1 MSLALYMDVHMR
13 RAVIEA
19 LRERRVDVLTAQA
32 DGTTELLDPA
42 LLDRAAELRR
52 VLFSQDEDLLAEAA
66 RRQRDDIPFAG
77 VVYAHQF
84 NVSGLNH
91 ARRLPPLD
99 YRHASRVIIHS
110 QRADQ
115 SGPRNAAKALN
126 LRGRLPSLEHHAPPR
141 AERPPLPEIKTLV
154 LEAIRI
160 APPPPPPPN
169 TLRPAP
175 PDPPMSGESNVLP

>member
-1 MSLALYMDVHMR
+1 MR

-77 VVYAHQF
+77 VVYAHQ
-84 NVSGLNH
+84 L
-91 ARRLPPLD
+91 
-99 YRHASRVIIHS
+99 RVTIGQCVNDLELIANQLLFLS
-110 QRADQ
+110 
-115 SGPRNAAKALN
+115 STTYPRV
-126 LRGRLPSLEHHAPPR
+126 RS
-141 AERPPLPEIKTLV
+141 
-154 LEAIRI
+154 
-160 APPPPPPPN
+160 
-169 TLRPAP
+169 
-175 PDPPMSGESNVLP
+175 

>member
-1 MSLALYMDVHMR
+1 MDVHMR

-77 VVYAHQF
+77 VVYAHQ
-84 NVSGLNH
+84 
-91 ARRLPPLD
+91 
-99 YRHASRVIIHS
+99 
-110 QRADQ
+110 
-115 SGPRNAAKALN
+115 
-126 LRGRLPSLEHHAPPR
+126 LRFTGRS
-141 AERPPLPEIKTLV
+141 
-154 LEAIRI
+154 
-160 APPPPPPPN
+160 
-169 TLRPAP
+169 
-175 PDPPMSGESNVLP
+175 